1 MPTHF
6 DTTDTDRQMAN
17 KKNNFIQ
24 PYELNFSDLS
34 SKNCVPSSSFEKPD
48 FHSSSVKGST
58 QVYHKFRTPP
68 ELNEAGKMAIAMPHR
83 RQGPIHI
90 HANDDGGRSHDSH
103 IEVYGD
109 YGKHYAAAKR
119 EIDAMTMYCNKETPA
134 AELKQLLYESIRKAR
149 PGVKDTVIDAAY
161 EENVFDADL
170 TLELFAQV
178 AFALLMPSY
187 LATDKVANDI
197 MRVCDAMTS
206 GYAAWVDK
214 NTKHKQKIYTLIGID
229 SSELKQS
236 CAPLINPIYKQEK
249 YPGDHPTLAG
259 RVNYEKSPS
268 IKCRIHEWKPE
279 EKDRKASDIVIDQ
292 TGKILLTKVWDMRS
306 QQICVKEPCSTYEQ
320 FEVFTYTVGD
330 SKSGKKK
337 SFKMMGKNVLMNP
350 TGYWGAQKKRC
361 DIHFTTD
368 DLKVYQIIPFAGMGR
383 QLSVDKVAQEMA
395 DARQARLELGIDAD
409 DVVVDPTD
417 DPQQPNETI
426 VAEDNQKKRPAG
438 ANDPEPGFK
447 AAEKKA
453 RFGD

>member
-1 MPTHF
+1 
-6 DTTDTDRQMAN
+6 MA

-24 PYELNFSDLS
+24 PYEINFFDLS
-34 SKNCVPSSSFEKPD
+34 TKNCVPSSSFEKPD

-58 QVYHKFRTPP
+58 QVYHKFRTPS

-83 RQGPIHI
+83 RQTSINI
-90 HANDDGGRSHDSH
+90 HANDDGGRSHDFH
-103 IEVYGD
+103 IEVYSD

-119 EIDAMTMYCNKETPA
+119 EIDAMLMYCNKQTPA
-134 AELKQLLYESIRKAR
+134 TELKQLLYESIRKAR
-149 PGVKDTVIDAAY
+149 PGTKDAVIDAAY
-161 EENVFDADL
+161 EDNALDADL

-187 LATDKVANDI
+187 LATDKVANDL
-197 MRVCDAMTS
+197 MAVCDAMTS
-206 GYAAWVDK
+206 SYAKWIDK

-236 CAPLINPIYKQEK
+236 CASLINPIYKQEK
-249 YPGDHPTLAG
+249 YPGEHPTLAG
-259 RVNYEKSPS
+259 RVNYEKSPA
-268 IKCRIHEWKPE
+268 IKCRVHEWKPE

-306 QQICVKEPCSTYEQ
+306 QQIRVMEPCSTYEQ
-320 FEVFTYTVGD
+320 FEIFTYTAGD

-337 SFKMMGKNVLMNP
+337 AFKMMTKNVLMNP

-361 DIHFTTD
+361 DIHFTSD

-395 DARQARLELGIDAD
+395 DARQARIDLGIDAD
-409 DVVVDPTD
+409 DVAEPRLGEEEAAVVPV
-417 DPQQPNETI
+417 NEDT
-426 VAEDNQKKRPAG
+426 QKKRPAD
-438 ANDPEPGFK
+438 ANEPGEPGLRP
-447 AAEKKA
+447 AEKKK
-453 RFGD
+453 RFGDD